1 MSNLVL
7 GVSVSQVSDT
17 DLDSEFPI
25 HLLDKWHL
33 GLQSTFGNLCWLLLL
48 GETSGSR
55 LRARENSVCTDL
67 KVVLKLNNLLSI

>member
-33 GLQSTFGNLCWLLLL
+33 
-48 GETSGSR
+48 
-55 LRARENSVCTDL
+55 
-67 KVVLKLNNLLSI
+67 